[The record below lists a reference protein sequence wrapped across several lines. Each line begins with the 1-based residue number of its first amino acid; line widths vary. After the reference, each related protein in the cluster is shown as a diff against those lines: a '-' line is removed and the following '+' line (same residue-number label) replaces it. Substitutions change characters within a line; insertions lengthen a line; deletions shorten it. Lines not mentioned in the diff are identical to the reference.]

1 MNNKYSG
8 MTVNERLFEADLMSE
23 FDEAA
28 KERNK
33 IRMVGILKEVGLTEG
48 QANETTEAI
57 IQNPS
62 KYGY

>member
-8 MTVNERLFEADLMSE
+8 MTVNERLFEANLMSE

-33 IRMVGILKEVGLTEG
+33 IKMINILKMVGLTET
-48 QANETTEAI
+48 QVNETTEAI
-57 IQNPS
+57 IKNPS
-62 KYGY
+62 MYGY

>member
-1 MNNKYSG
+1 

-23 FDEAA
+23 FDDAA

-33 IRMVGILKEVGLTEG
+33 IRMVEILKEVELTEA
-48 QANETTEAI
+48 QANETSEAI

-62 KYGY
+62 KYGYQK

>member
-1 MNNKYSG
+1 

-23 FDEAA
+23 FDNAA

-33 IRMVGILKEVGLTEG
+33 IRMMEILLEVELTEA
-48 QANETTEAI
+48 QANETSEAI

>member
-1 MNNKYSG
+1 

-23 FDEAA
+23 FDEAT

-33 IRMVGILKEVGLTEG
+33 IRMVAILKEVELTEA
-48 QANETTEAI
+48 QANETSEAI